1 MKIDAGIP
9 TNDARESGKATK
21 ILEEAGY
28 DGAFTAETSHD
39 PFLPLV
45 TAAIETE
52 KIELVTAIAVAFA
65 RNPMILANLG
75 YDLQKLSKGRFIL
88 GLGSQI
94 RPHITKRFS
103 MPWSNP
109 AARMKELIQAIRAIW
124 DCWQNETNL
133 NFKGDFY
140 THSLMTPFFNPGPNP
155 YGIPKIYV
163 AAVGPL
169 MTKSV
174 AESADGLLVHPF
186 HTPKYMHE
194 TTLPIVKEG
203 LSSTGKDRAEFD
215 FSISVMTA
223 TGLSEETYK
232 KAIQACKSGI
242 AFYASTP
249 AYKGVL
255 EAHGYGDLQ
264 GRLNLLSKEG
274 KWGEMTSLINDE
286 LLNTVAVVAETPEE
300 VAQEIKK
307 RYSDQGDRIT
317 PAFYSGEE
325 GLASRVISALRD

>member
-9 TNDARESGKATK
+9 TDDPREACKATK
-21 ILEEAGY
+21 ALEDAGY

-264 GRLNLLSKEG
+264 GKLNLLSKEG
-274 KWGEMTSLINDE
+274 KWGEMTSLIDDE

>member
-1 MKIDAGIP
+1 
-9 TNDARESGKATK
+9 
-21 ILEEAGY
+21 
-28 DGAFTAETSHD
+28 
-39 PFLPLV
+39 
-45 TAAIETE
+45 
-52 KIELVTAIAVAFA
+52 
-65 RNPMILANLG
+65 
-75 YDLQKLSKGRFIL
+75 
-88 GLGSQI
+88 
-94 RPHITKRFS
+94 
-103 MPWSNP
+103 
-109 AARMKELIQAIRAIW
+109 MKEMIEAIRAIW
-124 DCWQNETNL
+124 DCWQNESTL
-133 NFKGDFY
+133 NFKGEFY
-140 THSLMTPFFNPGPNP
+140 THTLMTPMFNPGPNP
-155 YGIPKIYV
+155 YGVPKIYV

-186 HTPKYMHE
+186 HTPKYMTE
-194 TTLPIVKEG
+194 TTLPIVEES
-203 LSSTGKDRAEFD
+203 LSSVEKTRSDFD

-223 TGLSEETYK
+223 TGLSEETYQ

-274 KWGEMTSLINDE
+274 KWGEMTTLIDDE

-300 VAQEIKK
+300 VADEIKR

>member
-133 NFKGDFY
+133 NFKGNFY

-155 YGIPKIYV
+155 FGIPKIYV

-223 TGLSEETYK
+223 TGLSEETYQ

-274 KWGEMTSLINDE
+274 KWGEMTTLIDDE

-300 VAQEIKK
+300 VADEIKR

>member
-274 KWGEMTSLINDE
+274 KWGEMTSLIDDE

-300 VAQEIKK
+300 VAKEIKK
-307 RYSDQGDRIT
+307 RYSDHGDRIT